1 MKHTLKNNKSK
12 LIKNIKNIKKK
23 LTINNK
29 SKSKRFIYN
38 YNNNKVNYYK
48 HINNYKYMSGGSNI
62 INFIKVLEQLSKIV
76 KNKGNKEDIFK
87 VAAYNKAINE
97 LKKYTALPNSVEI
110 TSAQELKKLK
120 LPRIGE
126 KIINKFDE
134 FLTTGTL
141 EEVEKEKN
149 NPVNTFANIYG
160 IGPVKAKELVELK
173 NISTLEELELRQNE
187 LQENKLPLLNSKQQI
202 GLKYYNDLLKRI
214 PREEIEEFKIVLETN
229 FKETLAENN
238 EAQKNHKFEIVG
250 SYRRN
255 KPESGDIDLIF
266 TSYNNNK
273 IVFENFIKKLQSK
286 KILLEILSKGETK
299 SLTIGKLPK
308 ATSTSRRI
316 DFLYTPPEEYPFA
329 ILYFT
334 GSKEFNTAMRQHALN
349 VDLTL
354 SEHGFYK
361 LLKKS
366 NQTKDTKDTKIK
378 QIKQEK
384 VVDVLFKTEKD
395 IFNFLHMEYKEPQDR
410 INENSIIL
418 TLPLEEIKKKIE
430 EPQPLIQEPPVQE
443 PPVQEPLIQE
453 PPVQE
458 PLIQEPPVQEPLI
471 QEPLIQEPLIQ
482 EPQKKPKK
490 KETIKIKIPKAT
502 AKTLKKYT
510 KKIKSEILENL
521 NKFKTQGISS
531 LEMLSLEELTA
542 MLQEAIDNYYIS
554 DLKENS
560 LLTDNEYDILREHI
574 LKKDPTN
581 ALANDQQTQI
591 ADNTSKVKLPYEMW
605 SMDKIK
611 PDTNALT
618 KFKEK
623 FKGPYVI
630 SAKVDGVSALYSTE
644 SGTPNLYKKGDG
656 KYGFLIN
663 HIIPYLKLPTEKN
676 ITLRGELI
684 IKEET
689 FEKKYK
695 DKFAN
700 SRNFISG
707 IVNRKKLT
715 QAEKEIL
722 KDIDFVAYEVI
733 MPQNL
738 KPSEQYNKLVELNTI
753 AVKNIQSITYSE
765 LTNEYLSNKLLDFRA
780 NYEYTIDGII
790 CIDDNIHPR
799 ESKNPEHA
807 FAFKMVLTDQVL
819 EAKVLDVLW
828 SASKDGLL
836 KPRVQ
841 FEPVQIGGVTI
852 TYATGINARF
862 IVDNNI
868 GLGALV
874 RLTRSGNVI
883 PKITEVIVPAQKPIM
898 PNVDEYDYIWNE
910 TNVDLILVN
919 VKADPRVA
927 IKSIAKF
934 FKELEVD
941 GLGEANIEKIIAS
954 GANSIPKI
962 INATPEDLM
971 KVEGFKEKMATKIH
985 TSIAKQLAK
994 ASIAKIAGASN
1005 IFGRGLGE
1013 KSVSQILKAEPNILT
1028 SQESSQEKITKV
1040 KAIEGFAEKTATQF
1054 VNAIPEFNKFL
1065 ISIKPQ
1071 AQEADKEEPK
1081 EEPKEDKKEDK
1092 EEDKEK
1098 EEPLQEH
1105 VLNKKIIV
1113 FSDFEKSS
1121 KYTKK
1126 ELENLLLKYG
1136 VQIEGNITKNTNIL
1150 VTGNNS
1156 SKSTKTEK
1164 AKKIGT
1170 IEIITLD
1177 DFLEKYVNTSTKSAS
1192 AKNTGEESASIK
1204 TNIYILKLEKEKY
1217 YIGTTNNKY
1226 FTLQSYLNN
1235 NTAAWTRKY
1244 KPLKVIRFIEDCY
1257 IYEENIVTLNLM
1269 KLYGVANVR
1278 GGSYDKVI
1286 LDKSTLNTI
1295 AQKLEQ

>member
-1 MKHTLKNNKSK
+1 ML
-12 LIKNIKNIKKK
+12 
-23 LTINNK
+23 
-29 SKSKRFIYN
+29 
-38 YNNNKVNYYK
+38 
-48 HINNYKYMSGGSNI
+48 GGSNLT
-62 INFIKVLEQLSKIV
+62 NFIKVLEQLSKIV
-76 KNKGNKEDIFK
+76 KNKGNKEDVFK

-97 LKKYTALPNSVEI
+97 LKKYMALPDSKEI
-110 TSAQELKKLK
+110 TSAQELKSLK
-120 LPRIGE
+120 LPKIGE
-126 KIINKFDE
+126 KIIKKFEE
-134 FLTTGTL
+134 FLISGTL

-149 NPVNTFANIYG
+149 NPINTFANIYG
-160 IGPVKAKELVELK
+160 IGPVKAKELVESK
-173 NISTLEELELRQNE
+173 NISTLEELVLRQNE
-187 LQENKLPLLNSKQQI
+187 LQENKLPLLNSKQQV

-214 PREEIEEFKIVLETN
+214 PREEIEEFKILLESN
-229 FKETLAENN
+229 FKETILENN
-238 EAQKNHKFEIVG
+238 EVQKNHKFEIVG
-250 SYRRN
+250 SYRRA
-255 KPESGDIDLIF
+255 KEESGDIDLII

-273 IVFENFIKKLQSK
+273 IVFENFIKKLQTK
-286 KILLEILSKGETK
+286 NVLLEILSKGEAK
-299 SLTIGKLPK
+299 SLTIGKLANAS
-308 ATSTSRRI
+308 ATPRRI
-316 DFLYTPPEEYPFA
+316 DFLYAPPEDYPFA

-349 VDLTL
+349 LDLTL

-361 LLKKS
+361 LLKKA
-366 NQTKDTKDTKIK
+366 NQTKETK
-378 QIKQEK
+378 IKQEK
-384 VVDVLFKTEKD
+384 VENIVFKTEKD
-395 IFNFLHMEYKEPQDR
+395 IFDFLHMEYKEPQDR
-410 INENSIIL
+410 INEQSVIL
-418 TLPLEEIKKKIE
+418 TLPIEQIKNKLEAPAP
-430 EPQPLIQEPPVQE
+430 EPAPEQAPAPEPAPEQAPEPEPAPEPAQEPAP
-443 PPVQEPLIQE
+443 
-453 PPVQE
+453 
-458 PLIQEPPVQEPLI
+458 
-471 QEPLIQEPLIQ
+471 
-482 EPQKKPKK
+482 EPQKKPKQ
-490 KETIKIKIPKAT
+490 KETLKIKIPIEIPIAT

-510 KKIKSEILENL
+510 KKIKSTILENL

-531 LEMLSLEELTA
+531 LEMLSLEELTS

-591 ADNTSKVKLPYEMW
+591 KDNTSKVKLPYEMW

-689 FEKKYK
+689 FELKYK

-715 QAEKEIL
+715 QVEKEIL

-738 KPSEQYNKLVELNTI
+738 KPSEQYNKLLELNTI
-753 AVKNIQSITYSE
+753 TVKNIQSITYSE
-765 LTNEYLSNKLLDFRA
+765 LTNDYLSDKLLDFRA

-790 CIDDNIHPR
+790 CIDDNLHPR

-828 SASKDGLL
+828 AASKDGLL

-852 TYATGINARF
+852 TYATGINARY

-883 PKITEVIVPAQKPIM
+883 PKITEVIVPAQKPIL
-898 PNVDEYDYIWNE
+898 PNVDEYEYVWNE
-910 TNVDLILVN
+910 TNVDFVLTN
-919 VKADPRVA
+919 VKTDPRVEVKA
-927 IKSIAKF
+927 LTKF

-941 GLGEANIEKIIAS
+941 GLGEANVEKIIAS

-962 INATPEDLM
+962 INASIEDLL

-1005 IFGRGLGE
+1005 IFGRGFGE
-1013 KSVSQILKAEPNILT
+1013 KSVTQILKAEPTILT
-1028 SQESSQEKITKV
+1028 SQESTQEKINKV

-1054 VNAIPEFNKFL
+1054 VKAIPEFNEFL
-1065 ISIKPQ
+1065 MSIKPTMLQ
-1071 AQEADKEEPK
+1071 PDKAETK
-1081 EEPKEDKKEDK
+1081 ETKEDK
-1092 EEDKEK
+1092 EQDKEDKTK
-1098 EEPLQEH
+1098 PKTEEVVKQEH
-1105 VLNKKIIV
+1105 VLNNKIIV
-1113 FSDFEKSS
+1113 FSDFEKTS

-1136 VQIEGNITKNTNIL
+1136 VQIEGNINKNTNIL

-1177 DFLEKYVNTSTKSAS
+1177 DFLEKY
-1192 AKNTGEESASIK
+1192 SI
-1204 TNIYILKLEKEKY
+1204 
-1217 YIGTTNNKY
+1217 
-1226 FTLQSYLNN
+1226 
-1235 NTAAWTRKY
+1235 
-1244 KPLKVIRFIEDCY
+1244 D
-1257 IYEENIVTLNLM
+1257 
-1269 KLYGVANVR
+1269 
-1278 GGSYDKVI
+1278 
-1286 LDKSTLNTI
+1286 
-1295 AQKLEQ
+1295 

>member
-1 MKHTLKNNKSK
+1 MKHTLKKYKSK
-12 LIKNIKNIKKK
+12 FIKKK

-48 HINNYKYMSGGSNI
+48 YNKHNNMSGGSNI

-76 KNKGNKEDIFK
+76 KNKGNKEDVFK

-97 LKKYTALPNSVEI
+97 LKKYTALPNSIEI
-110 TSAQELKKLK
+110 TSSQELKKLK

-126 KIINKFDE
+126 KIINKFEE
-134 FLTTGTL
+134 FLATGTL
-141 EEVEKEKN
+141 EEIEKEKN
-149 NPVNTFANIYG
+149 NPINTFANIYG

-214 PREEIEEFKIVLETN
+214 PREEIEEFKILLESN
-229 FKETLAENN
+229 FKETLTENN
-238 EAQKNHKFEIVG
+238 EAPKNHKFEIVG

-273 IVFENFIKKLQSK
+273 KVFENFIKKLQAK
-286 KILLEILSKGETK
+286 KILLEILSKGESK

-308 ATSTSRRI
+308 ATATPRRI
-316 DFLYTPPEEYPFA
+316 DFLYAPPEDYPFA

-366 NQTKDTKDTKIK
+366 NQSKETKIK
-378 QIKQEK
+378 QEK
-384 VVDVLFKTEKD
+384 LVSVLFKTEKD
-395 IFNFLHMEYKEPQDR
+395 IFDFLHMEYKEPQER
-410 INENSIIL
+410 NNEQSIIL
-418 TLPLEEIKKKIE
+418 TLPLEEIKNKIQELPQEEVLVPPQEEVPLPEEVPPQEEVPLPEEVPLQEEVLVPPQEELPLQEE
-430 EPQPLIQEPPVQE
+430 EPP
-443 PPVQEPLIQE
+443 
-453 PPVQE
+453 
-458 PLIQEPPVQEPLI
+458 
-471 QEPLIQEPLIQ
+471 
-482 EPQKKPKK
+482 KKPTKKPNK

-689 FEKKYK
+689 FEQKYK

-738 KPSEQYNKLVELNTI
+738 KPSEQYNKLVELNTVT
-753 AVKNIQSITYSE
+753 VKNIQSITYSE

-790 CIDDNIHPR
+790 CIDDNVHPR

-828 SASKDGLL
+828 AASKDGLL

-862 IVDNNI
+862 IVDNKI

-898 PNVDEYDYIWNE
+898 PNAEEYEYVWNE

-919 VKADPRVA
+919 VKEDPRVA

-962 INATPEDLM
+962 INATLEDLM

-1005 IFGRGLGE
+1005 IFGRGFGE
-1013 KSVSQILKAEPNILT
+1013 KSISQILKAEPNILT
-1028 SQESSQEKITKV
+1028 SQESSQEKIAKV

-1065 ISIKPQ
+1065 MSIKPQ
-1071 AQEADKEEPK
+1071 AKEEVKEEETKEEPK
-1081 EEPKEDKKEDK
+1081 EEPKEETK
-1092 EEDKEK
+1092 EEEVEK
-1098 EEPLQEH
+1098 LEH
-1105 VLNKKIIV
+1105 VLNNKIIV

-1126 ELENLLLKYG
+1126 ELENILLKYG
-1136 VQIEGNITKNTNIL
+1136 VQIETNITKNTNIL
-1150 VTGNNS
+1150 VTGNNT

-1177 DFLEKYVNTSTKSAS
+1177 DFLEKY
-1192 AKNTGEESASIK
+1192 SI
-1204 TNIYILKLEKEKY
+1204 
-1217 YIGTTNNKY
+1217 
-1226 FTLQSYLNN
+1226 
-1235 NTAAWTRKY
+1235 
-1244 KPLKVIRFIEDCY
+1244 D
-1257 IYEENIVTLNLM
+1257 
-1269 KLYGVANVR
+1269 
-1278 GGSYDKVI
+1278 
-1286 LDKSTLNTI
+1286 
-1295 AQKLEQ
+1295 